1 MPLDNAKLINIT
13 PSLARLRDPLVMQ
26 LSFASIL
33 ILMSV
38 AVFTVWVFKSVR
50 LPPILAYLFC
60 GVVAGPHMLAII
72 DNPEEIHFVAELGI
86 VFLLFSLGLEF
97 SLPKMLAMRHLVFGI
112 GLGQMVFTTLIFMAL
127 ASFIGFDAKA
137 ALIIGGMIALSS
149 TAIVIKQM
157 SEKGT
162 LNTNRAQMVVSI
174 LLFQDLA
181 VVPLLILVPLLS
193 DADQSSLWLAIVM
206 ALLKGAL
213 VVGILLSAG
222 KWLLPRI
229 FNEVARTRTDE
240 LFVLTTIL
248 VALIAAGLTYSFG
261 LSMALGAFLAGM
273 MLSESQYRHQL
284 EADIRPFRDILMG
297 LFFITVGMRF
307 EMQTL
312 LSQFHWIL
320 LGLVVIMLVKVLI
333 VRACAWLYRADKTD
347 SWAAGIKLC
356 QMGEFS
362 FVLAALAVNHDVLTA
377 EQGSL
382 LLAIGVLSMA
392 VTPWL
397 VDNSMWVTKRI
408 VGEQGLPV
416 AEDEEDLVHPSMQDH
431 VLILGFGRVGQS
443 VSRLLSIE
451 KIPFLVVDADP
462 VRVNES
468 RSAGQPVVF
477 GDVSQKDILRAAG
490 VESAKL
496 VLLTFDEHQKALNVI
511 KTIAELRPE
520 LPVVVR
526 TRKDYHLEELYAAGA
541 SQVVPEI
548 LEGSLMLVSQVL
560 HLSGIPMSRIL
571 KRVRSERKEQY
582 RHMHGFFPGETTEV
596 SHETTDKL
604 EFMHAVVLTR
614 DAFAV
619 GKSIGE
625 LDLLKRRITLQGLRR
640 DNVEIAEPDL
650 NEALKA
656 NDVLIISGKPRRVE
670 RTELFLLEGH

>member
-1 MPLDNAKLINIT
+1 MH
-13 PSLARLRDPLVMQ
+13 V
-26 LSFASIL
+26 SFASIL

-38 AVFTVWVFKSVR
+38 AVFTVWLFKRVN

-60 GVVAGPHMLAII
+60 GVVAGPHLLAII
-72 DNPEEIHFVAELGI
+72 DNPEEIHFFAELGI

-112 GLGQMVFTTLIFMAL
+112 GLGQMIFTTLVFMGL
-127 ASFIGFDAKA
+127 ATLIGFDAKA
-137 ALIIGGMIALSS
+137 ALIIGGMVALSS

-162 LNTNRAQMVVSI
+162 LNTTRAQMVVSI

-181 VVPLLILVPLLS
+181 VVPFLILVPLLS

-307 EMQTL
+307 ELQTL
-312 LSQFHWIL
+312 ISQFHWIL
-320 LGLVVIMLVKVLI
+320 LGLVVIMILKVLI
-333 VRACAWLYRADKTD
+333 VRACAWVYRANKTD

-362 FVLAALAVNHDVLTA
+362 FVIAALAVNHDVLSA

-397 VDNSMWVTKRI
+397 IDNSVLVTKLLF
-408 VGEQGLPV
+408 GEQSLPS
-416 AEDEEDLVHPSMQDH
+416 ADDEEQLVHPTMHDH

-462 VRVNES
+462 IRVKES
-468 RSAGQPVVF
+468 RSAGQPVVY

-511 KTIAELRPE
+511 KTIAEMRPD

-571 KRVRSERKEQY
+571 KRVRSERKEHY

-596 SHETTDKL
+596 SYETTDKL
-604 EFMHAVVLTR
+604 EFMHAIVLTR
-614 DAFAV
+614 DAYAV
-619 GKSIGE
+619 GKSIGG
-625 LDLLKRRITLQGLRR
+625 LDLLKKRITLQGLRR
-640 DNVEIAEPDL
+640 NNVEIAEPDVD
-650 NEALKA
+650 ETLKVG
-656 NDVLIISGKPRRVE
+656 DVLIISGKPRRVE
-670 RTELFLLEGH
+670 RAELYLLEGH